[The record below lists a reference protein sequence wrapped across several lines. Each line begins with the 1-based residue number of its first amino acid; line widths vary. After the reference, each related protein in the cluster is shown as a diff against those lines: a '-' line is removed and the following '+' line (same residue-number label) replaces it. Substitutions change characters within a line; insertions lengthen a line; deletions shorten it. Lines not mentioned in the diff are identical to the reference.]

1 MDNDKLILILNFII
15 PVLKMELL
23 IRFDTHGIISLSDL
37 TFPLSDSK

>member
-23 IRFDTHGIISLSDL
+23 IRFDTHGIISLSD
-37 TFPLSDSK
+37 